1 MAKDKL
7 TQYDSTASNN
17 TDVGGISVAEG
28 MLPSGV
34 NNAIREQMSHLA
46 DFAAGTSGVD
56 VLKLQDDSDTNSIK
70 LQAPSS
76 VTTNTTFTLPD
87 GDGSADQVLKTDG
100 SGQLGWVAQTAVATN
115 PSMLINGSFTVAQRG
130 TSATVTSGSVPL
142 TVDRFSTTASNFDQ
156 ATLTESQS
164 TTVPSGQGFANS
176 FKVLVGGSSETT
188 LDANETLYIRYQG
201 IEGQDA
207 QHLAFGTSSAKQTTL
222 SFWVR
227 SGVTGDYAVLMYT
240 NNGIGGASS
249 RSQTKTYTVNSANT
263 WEYKTIT
270 FDGDGA
276 GGNALA
282 NDATAELQLYFS
294 LASGSDITSVDGT
307 SWGNY
312 EAGKFAFGQTANLVG
327 TANAAFYITGLKLE
341 VGSTATDFV
350 HESFGDTLAKCQ
362 RYYWTNIDALNIGGG
377 TGAGEFFRHVIDWPC
392 RMRIAPSITQTI
404 SSKNTT
410 GNGSWASQRD
420 NARYLNNT
428 VTSNINSSITF
439 AANGIQA
446 NAEF

>member
-56 VLKLQDDSDTNSIK
+56 VLKLQDDTDTNSIK

-76 VTTNTTFTLPD
+76 VTANTTFTLPD

-100 SGQLGWVAQTAVATN
+100 SGQLGFADRHAN
-115 PSMLINGSFTVAQRG
+115 PTMLINGSFTVAQRG
-130 TSATVTSGSVPL
+130 TSAAVGATGKPL
-142 TVDRFSTTASNFDQ
+142 TVDRFGVVAVNNGSS
-156 ATLTESQS
+156 TLTESQDS
-164 TTVPSGQGFANS
+164 TVPTGQGFANS
-176 FKVLVGGSSETT
+176 LKVVNGATAVST
-188 LDANETLYIRYQG
+188 LHNDAQIYIRYHG

-207 QHLAFGTSSAKQTTL
+207 QHLAFGTSSAKKTTL

-240 NNGIGGASS
+240 NNGIGGASA
-249 RSQTKTYTVNSANT
+249 RSQTKTYTISSADT

-276 GGNALA
+276 SGNALA
-282 NDATAELQLYFS
+282 NNATAELQLYFS
-294 LASGSDITSVDGT
+294 LAAGANLISADGT
-307 SWGNY
+307 SWGAY
-312 EAGKFAFGQTANLVG
+312 SSGKFAFGQTANLIG
-327 TANAAFYITGLKLE
+327 TANAAFHITGVKLE

-350 HESFGDTLAKCQ
+350 HESFGDTLLKCF
-362 RYYWTNIDALNIGGG
+362 RYYEAADSG
-377 TGAGEFFRHVIDWPC
+377 
-392 RMRIAPSITQTI
+392 
-404 SSKNTT
+404 
-410 GNGSWASQRD
+410 
-420 NARYLNNT
+420 NT
-428 VTSNINSSITF
+428 VGFVGNVTAGHNYHVAYKHAVEMNHTPDYTYG
-439 AANGIQA
+439 NLA
-446 NAEF
+446 NAHFGTTVTFQLSGVNGTNLYQAATSTQSGAYYLGTITADAEL